1 MRVLPVNEGAE
12 SRSLGIQELCP
23 KKIQFKEEV
32 MKTILR
38 IALVSLSL
46 VTCGVAPV
54 LADGPIPQC
63 PNYPKC
69 INAK

>member
-1 MRVLPVNEGAE
+1 
-12 SRSLGIQELCP
+12 
-23 KKIQFKEEV
+23 

-69 INAK
+69 INAR